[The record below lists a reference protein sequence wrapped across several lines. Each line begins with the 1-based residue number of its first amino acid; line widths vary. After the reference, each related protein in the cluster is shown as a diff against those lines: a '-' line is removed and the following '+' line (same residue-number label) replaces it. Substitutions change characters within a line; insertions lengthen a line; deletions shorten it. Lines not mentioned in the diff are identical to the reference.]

1 MKRPQEIIVLVT
13 LVLAVI
19 LIAYKASHP
28 VLPDADTLSQIATKA
43 SFSDKGGESGP
54 YVPLIL
60 FQQAGWVATL
70 LLLPVGIVFLKNRSI
85 SRRLKRKQEKSV
97 RLYRHTLSKSLS
109 QRLLSAFPTL
119 TAYELSLCDLLLNNH
134 TSKEIATQL
143 NINPGSVNTAR
154 YRLRKKLQVP
164 PDMELTVFLHQFK
177 P

>member
-1 MKRPQEIIVLVT
+1 MKRPQEVILLITV
-13 LVLAVI
+13 VLAVM
-19 LIAYKASHP
+19 LMAYKASHP
-28 VLPDADTLSQIATKA
+28 VLPDADTLSQIATEA
-43 SFSDKGGESGP
+43 SHSNNAGESGP
-54 YVPLIL
+54 YVPFIL

-85 SRRLKRKQEKSV
+85 SRRLKRKQEQSV
-97 RLYRHTLSKSLS
+97 RLYRHSHSRSLS

-119 TAYELSLCDLLLNNH
+119 TAYELSLCDLLLNNR

-143 NINPGSVNTAR
+143 NITPASVNTAR

-164 PDMELTVFLHQFK
+164 SDMELTVFLHQYK